1 MENNKVDDRDQKCCE
16 EVPIEI
22 NNPSVE
28 MYRDLMLECFDA
40 ASVVIEK
47 AELLPAVPEFAPVG
61 SQVEVPAGMRIR
73 IALPIFD
80 RVTRQMPVQD
90 KMYSL
95 ALEYVGFLIKEKQ
108 EEVKRSEEAR
118 ATMKPPGFFMP
129 VVPPCTHPGLWTLRE
144 ALMCEDHLSPDGYAV
159 LDALSVKRP
168 TAPGNI
174 DMLLCPQCLAHVR
187 ADMVKSGHLWREAR
201 EEKHRKPEGPSASD
215 TPLFE
220 FELLD
225 VQENGH
231 SKIDIMKRVS
241 PTDATTGVG
250 HDDRLEDM
258 EVAEVLAD
266 PVFFETIREKHG
278 DGVYIFKLW
287 KHDLTLHSDHEF
299 LLQSDQGQEAPDD
312 A

>member
-1 MENNKVDDRDQKCCE
+1 MENKKVDDRDQECCE

-28 MYRDLMLECFDA
+28 MYRDLMLKCFDA

-47 AELLPAVPEFAPVG
+47 AELLPAVSEFAPVG

-90 KMYSL
+90 RMYTL
-95 ALEYVGFLIKEKQ
+95 ALRYVGFLIHEKEA
-108 EEVKRSEEAR
+108 EAKRSEEAR
-118 ATMKPPGFFMP
+118 ATMTPPGFFMAA
-129 VVPPCTHPGLWTLRE
+129 VPPCRHEGLWTLRE

-159 LDALSVKRP
+159 LDALTIKRP
-168 TAPGNI
+168 APEGI
-174 DMLLCPQCLAHVR
+174 DTIICPNCLARVD
-187 ADMVKSGHLWREAR
+187 ADMVKSGHLWREPR
-201 EEKHRKPEGPSASD
+201 EQKHGKPEGPSASD

-220 FELLD
+220 FELHD
-225 VQENGH
+225 VEANGH
-231 SKIDIMKRVS
+231 SVIDIMKRS
-241 PTDATTGVG
+241 ATVPDTGVG
-250 HDDRLEDM
+250 HEDKVEAM
-258 EVAEVLAD
+258 EVADVLAD
-266 PVFFETIREKHG
+266 PDFLETIRKKHG
-278 DGVYIFKLW
+278 DGVYIVKLW